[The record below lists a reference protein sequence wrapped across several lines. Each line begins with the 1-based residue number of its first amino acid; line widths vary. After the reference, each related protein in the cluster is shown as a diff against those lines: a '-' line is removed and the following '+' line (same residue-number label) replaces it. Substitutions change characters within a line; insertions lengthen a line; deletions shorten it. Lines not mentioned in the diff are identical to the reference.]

1 MNSCHL
7 QFKVYASGVIAND
20 KKVELH
26 KTFRALGMSSI
37 YDINLTGLDK
47 GKMAAN
53 LGDAHEHIVAGI
65 LIRLGFD
72 VGIVDVSGTK
82 YDMLVIAFEKPPPDG
97 KKVILRAQ
105 VRTASRS
112 VSFIGG
118 GRGGID
124 REYKSGVK
132 TRKFTTKDS
141 DLILAIDRSC
151 FDVYVIPTEFIA
163 RWGNSKA
170 ISKMQPLKNNW
181 DILLNWNHNFLKSL
195 ESKLPS

>member
-1 MNSCHL
+1 M
-7 QFKVYASGVIAND
+7 G
-20 KKVELH
+20 
-26 KTFRALGMSSI
+26 SI
-37 YDINLTGLDK
+37 YDINVTGLGK

-72 VGIVDVSGTK
+72 VGIIDVSGTK
-82 YDMLVIAFEKPPPDG
+82 YDMLIVVFEKPPPDG

-118 GRGGID
+118 SRGGID

-141 DLILAIDRSC
+141 DLILAIDRSS
-151 FDVYVIPTEFIA
+151 FDVYVIPTEFIS
-163 RWGNSKA
+163 RWGSSKA

-181 DILLNWNHNFLKSL
+181 NILLNWNHNFLKSL